1 MLTRRRF
8 SILFSAGVT
17 LGGRPAGAAAPGFWP
32 GEAKAAVSLTYDDG
46 LPSQLDY
53 ASPQLRARGMRA
65 TFFLTEQNM
74 RARLD
79 DWRRAA
85 AAGNE
90 IGDHTVTHPCVL
102 RRYSAESFSRLE
114 LEPME
119 RFLDDN
125 FGASRFKSYAYPC
138 DNTSLGGGPQLIR
151 EARYRDVVGPMFQAA
166 RTTEGPPNAPGE
178 VLANR
183 LFLNGFEPTYDRDAV
198 EPAFRYLRRAMTE
211 GGWAILVFHE
221 VLPRRMGVGDTCL
234 RNHGRILDWIGGQPI
249 WCAPMGEV
257 FTHIRRTLGDKPGE
271 RIAAA
276 G

>member
-138 DNTSLGGGPQLIR
+138 DNTSLGDI
-151 EARYRDVVGPMFQAA
+151 
-166 RTTEGPPNAPGE
+166 
-178 VLANR
+178 
-183 LFLNGFEPTYDRDAV
+183 
-198 EPAFRYLRRAMTE
+198 
-211 GGWAILVFHE
+211 
-221 VLPRRMGVGDTCL
+221 
-234 RNHGRILDWIGGQPI
+234 
-249 WCAPMGEV
+249 
-257 FTHIRRTLGDKPGE
+257 
-271 RIAAA
+271 
-276 G
+276 